1 MLTRCGGAGRCRPQ
15 PATCLSLATGH
26 WKWRPAFPGRLPPAC
41 RAWMMRRLLRCVV
54 HARPDG
60 RGPSAHAAHE
70 APGGAGC
77 GVSTSW
83 LPSTTDRRRRAAP
96 ACPMGWMDGV
106 DRSRLRVATDRRVGR
121 AEPPAAAGR
130 TSPAPD
136 PSRTRPAEHVT
147 VREIRL
153 GQSSG
158 EALASRLGRLN
169 PEQQAVR
176 EPFLPDTAWAYH
188 RLSCCPMHG
197 AHPEAHTLRI
207 HVNSSTTDRHGS
219 IATGIAT
226 GHEAGTGKRMVCK

>member
-1 MLTRCGGAGRCRPQ
+1 MLTRCGGAGRCSPQ

-26 WKWRPAFPGRLPPAC
+26 WKWRPAFPGRLPSAC

-96 ACPMGWMDGV
+96 ACPMGWMDGWSRSIAIACG
-106 DRSRLRVATDRRVGR
+106 DRPASRPRGAACCRRAHVSC
-121 AEPPAAAGR
+121 AG
-130 TSPAPD
+130 SIA
-136 PSRTRPAEHVT
+136 TRPAEHVT

-197 AHPEAHTLRI
+197 ARPEAHTLRI

-219 IATGIAT
+219 IATG
-226 GHEAGTGKRMVCK
+226 HEAGTGKRMVCK

>member
-26 WKWRPAFPGRLPPAC
+26 WKWRPAFPGRLPSAC

-96 ACPMGWMDGV
+96 ACPMGWMDGWS
-106 DRSRLRVATDRRVGR
+106 RSIAIACGD
-121 AEPPAAAGR
+121 
-130 TSPAPD
+130 
-136 PSRTRPAEHVT
+136 RPASRPRGAACCRRAHV
-147 VREIRL
+147 
-153 GQSSG
+153 
-158 EALASRLGRLN
+158 
-169 PEQQAVR
+169 
-176 EPFLPDTAWAYH
+176 
-188 RLSCCPMHG
+188 SC
-197 AHPEAHTLRI
+197 A
-207 HVNSSTTDRHGS
+207 GS
-219 IATGIAT
+219 IAHAPRRARHRPRDSPGAKQRRGARQSPRAAKSGAT
-226 GHEAGTGKRMVCK
+226 SGPRTLSTRHRVGLSSPVLLSNARRPPRGSYTTDTCQLVNNRQARVHRHWNRHWT